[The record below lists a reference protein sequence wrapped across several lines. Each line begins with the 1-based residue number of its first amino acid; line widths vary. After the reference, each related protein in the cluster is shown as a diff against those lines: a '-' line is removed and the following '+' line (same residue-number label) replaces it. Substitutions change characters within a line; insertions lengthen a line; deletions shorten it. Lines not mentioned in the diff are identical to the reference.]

1 MMKLRGW
8 PWSERRW
15 AFVMQRMQN
24 LCDAVFV
31 GDVNE
36 LRGLVGMRAYARK
49 TPGSPITLSAMEFV
63 LQPEW
68 VSEPP
73 ALPEP
78 PELCG
83 SFSKFYR
90 HVIVGYSPL
99 TKRTL

>member
-15 AFVMQRMQN
+15 AFVMQRMHN

-36 LRGLVGMRAYARK
+36 LRGLVGVRAYARK
-49 TPGSPITLSAMEFV
+49 TPGSPITFKAMESV
-63 LQPEW
+63 LQPDW

-83 SFSKFYR
+83 SFSKFFC
-90 HVIVGYSPL
+90 HVTAGYSPL